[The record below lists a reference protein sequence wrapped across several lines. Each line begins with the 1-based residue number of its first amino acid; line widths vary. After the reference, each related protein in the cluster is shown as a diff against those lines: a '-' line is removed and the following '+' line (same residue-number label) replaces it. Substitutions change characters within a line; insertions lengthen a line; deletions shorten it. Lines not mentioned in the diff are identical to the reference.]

1 MSPTFDIF
9 ISYRRKDSDGKV
21 SGRDIAARIK
31 NAFEDR
37 GYDVFFDL
45 ENIQDGFFDEIII
58 PAIRT
63 CKVFILILST
73 DALVRCSNQDDW
85 VRREIKEAIDSGC
98 HIIPINPDGAFEGW
112 PKDLPNEIEL
122 IKRIHISEMN
132 MDTIFKE
139 SIQHIEETRIRKVA
153 HPKRFPKIQ
162 DNNSGKRYNL
172 KIITDTDCIISIDGY
187 DCGICKANKVR
198 VLELPEGSYV
208 LDIVCME
215 EPIIRNTYDIEV
227 TSNVIK
233 RCSLKNVIEKI
244 NSISKFEE
252 NGKYGLINKADDE
265 IILRPI
271 YDDIKPFSEGL
282 AAIQLNDKWG
292 FVNKL
297 GRIIV
302 SPQYLHVENF
312 AYGYAKVQK
321 GAKDGFIDKTGKIVI
336 PIKYDFVSPF
346 DENELALVNKDGKYG
361 YINRWGRE
369 IIPIEYDDID
379 FSFYE
384 YLCSAK
390 KDGKY
395 AVVDVKGRLITSFLY
410 DDISR
415 FFGGVAKFKLDDK
428 WGLLNS
434 FGEIIIPNEYE
445 EIDFAYDEL
454 VLAKKDGKYGF
465 LSLSNETIIPFE
477 YDSAYIFRDGLAPVC
492 INHRWGYINKQNEKV
507 IPLKYDMA
515 TPFSEFGLAV
525 VKINNETH
533 YIDKG
538 EKLYVY
544 KPKLLK

>member
-1 MSPTFDIF
+1 MNPTFDIF

-45 ENIQDGFFDEIII
+45 DNIQDGFFDDRII

-153 HPKRFPKIQ
+153 HPKRFPKTQ

-172 KIITDTDCIISIDGY
+172 KINTDTDCIMSIDGY

-227 TSNVIK
+227 PSNVIK

-271 YDDIKPFSEGL
+271 YD
-282 AAIQLNDKWG
+282 
-292 FVNKL
+292 
-297 GRIIV
+297 
-302 SPQYLHVENF
+302 
-312 AYGYAKVQK
+312 
-321 GAKDGFIDKTGKIVI
+321 VI
-336 PIKYDFVSPF
+336 
-346 DENELALVNKDGKYG
+346 
-361 YINRWGRE
+361 
-369 IIPIEYDDID
+369 
-379 FSFYE
+379 
-384 YLCSAK
+384 
-390 KDGKY
+390 
-395 AVVDVKGRLITSFLY
+395 
-410 DDISR
+410 
-415 FFGGVAKFKLDDK
+415 
-428 WGLLNS
+428 
-434 FGEIIIPNEYE
+434 
-445 EIDFAYDEL
+445 
-454 VLAKKDGKYGF
+454 
-465 LSLSNETIIPFE
+465 
-477 YDSAYIFRDGLAPVC
+477 
-492 INHRWGYINKQNEKV
+492 
-507 IPLKYDMA
+507 
-515 TPFSEFGLAV
+515 
-525 VKINNETH
+525 
-533 YIDKG
+533 
-538 EKLYVY
+538 
-544 KPKLLK
+544 